1 MPSLKSQCTVCGKNL
16 VLLSQ
21 HTVGTEKLLFYRC
34 GHVFVENLT
43 RKYHSSLLPEDFIS
57 ATKAKEAYDYQKDGI
72 SFIHESDFNVLVA
85 DPMGL
90 GKTIQAILAARS
102 ARNADGSKRFKK
114 ILVLVKAATTFQWL
128 SECREWYSQELWS
141 TFLIQGTRGLILPGF
156 QVYICS
162 MDTFSRYAK
171 IDKQHKSYD
180 GSCKVIFNKEWHA
193 FAQDIDLLIVDECHS
208 FKNTD
213 SNRSR
218 TLVAFIEQFGVTHK
232 ILLSGTPIKNRAD
245 EYFIPLNLL
254 RPRHFTNQSSF
265 RYQWLEQDTSTHP
278 PKWNRIKRWKLDDF
292 RELTK
297 DFILRREKRD
307 VLQNLP
313 PFRRTFEAVFCDD
326 ENLKKLYNSNLAE
339 LEEITSKG
347 DFSYWDISEN
357 LMTLRRICGLMK
369 VPFALEYIDTFLEC
383 TEDNGHSEKIAIG
396 VHHIG
401 VRDALYAGLTGR
413 GHKVL
418 KISGED
424 LAERK
429 EQVKNLWRSDPSYR
443 VLVVQM
449 LAGGVGLNLQTST
462 CQTMLGL
469 EREWNAADE
478 EQFEGRFWG
487 RAEFDTMP
495 PAFLAEYMIVDGT
508 VDLDFCKM
516 VEKKRQICGETLDGW
531 EFTNDPV
538 ALKELVAKIVRKKL

>member
-21 HTVGTEKLLFYRC
+21 HTFGTEKLLFYRC
-34 GHVFVENLT
+34 GHAFVEDLT
-43 RKYHSSLLPEDFIS
+43 KRWHSTLTMDDFIS
-57 ATKAKEAYDYQKDGI
+57 ATGSKEAYDYQKDGI
-72 SFIHESDFNVLVA
+72 SFIHETDFNALVA

-102 ARNADGSKRFKK
+102 ARNPDGSQRFKK

-128 SECREWYSQELWS
+128 SECREWYSQNLWS
-141 TFLIQGTRGLILPGF
+141 SFLIQGTKGMILPGF
-156 QVYICS
+156 QIYICS

-171 IDKQHKSYD
+171 IDKEHKRPD
-180 GSCKVIFNKEWHA
+180 GSCNVIFNRDWTN
-193 FAQDIDLLIVDECHS
+193 FAKDIDLLIIDECHS
-208 FKNTD
+208 FKNTE

-218 TLVAFIEQFGVTHK
+218 VLVSLIEQFGIEHK
-232 ILLSGTPIKNRAD
+232 VLLSGTPIKNRAD

-254 RPRHFTNQSSF
+254 RPRHFTSLSSF
-265 RYQWLEQDTSTHP
+265 RYQWLDQDPNTKKYT
-278 PKWNRIKRWKLDDF
+278 RIKRYKLDDF
-292 RELTK
+292 QELTK

-326 ENLKKLYNSNLAE
+326 ENLKKLYNQNLTE
-339 LEEITSKG
+339 LEEITRNGK
-347 DFSYWDISEN
+347 FSYWDISDN
-357 LMTLRRICGLMK
+357 LMTLRRITGLMK
-369 VPFALEYIDTFLEC
+369 VPFALEYIETFLEC

-401 VRDALYAGLTGR
+401 VRDALYASLTAR

-424 LAERK
+424 SAEQK
-429 EQVKNLWRSDPSYR
+429 EHAKNVWRTDPSYR
-443 VLVVQM
+443 VLIVQM
-449 LAGGVGLNLQTST
+449 LAGGVGLNLQTKN

-487 RAEFDTMP
+487 RAELDTMP

-538 ALKELVAKIVRKKL
+538 ALRELVEKIVRKKL